1 MIQPTLL
8 CYNLSP
14 VHWNAVRSIAVR
26 MRLRAVPVL
35 PAQQFQTLAEVLA
48 DVKAPALPPMVQPFS
63 DELLVIAYFPE
74 PLLDALLP
82 ALRAAGASIPLKAAL
97 TPINAGWTG
106 KKLHDELAE
115 EHAMLH
121 R

>member
-14 VHWNAVRSIAVR
+14 LHWNAVRSLAVR
-26 MRLRAVPVL
+26 MRLRAVPIL
-35 PAQQFQTLAEVLA
+35 PAQQFQTLAEVLSGA
-48 DVKAPALPPMVQPFS
+48 KAPALSPMAQPFS
-63 DELLVIAYFPE
+63 DELLVMAYFPE

-82 ALRAAGASIPLKAAL
+82 ALRASGAAIALKAAL
-97 TPINAGWTG
+97 TPTNAGWTG
-106 KKLHDELAE
+106 KKLRDELAQ